1 MKCSSIWNH
10 KTSLSTKTSTKHQTV
25 VVKTKLKRSKKEQ
38 KVYWDRTTYLESII
52 IQLEGEIIFYH
63 NNIILFYLK
72 LYFLFLI

>member
-38 KVYWDRTTYLESII
+38 KVY
-52 IQLEGEIIFYH
+52 
-63 NNIILFYLK
+63 
-72 LYFLFLI
+72 